1 MDKLKFQDK
10 REWKKF
16 GISLSIILMITA
28 SLLLIKGKEFYP
40 YLFGTGIFIN
50 IVAFLIPILLK
61 PIYILFSYIGF
72 YMGWCITRIT
82 LSILFYLILTPIGLI
97 SKLFGKH
104 YLDLKFKEDT
114 ESFWITKE
122 HKLERGEDFKN
133 QF

>member
-1 MDKLKFQDK
+1 MDKSKFQDK

-16 GISLSIILMITA
+16 GISLSIILMIIA

-40 YLFGTGIFIN
+40 YLFGAGIFI
-50 IVAFLIPILLK
+50 IILAFLIPILLK

-72 YMGWCITRIT
+72 CMGWFITRIT

-114 ESFWITKE
+114 ESCWITKE